1 MAMSDDVTA
10 VQATD
15 LEAAVAAG
23 ILDARQAEALRV
35 FLQARHPRSPQPSA
49 QPAATKP
56 RFDLIHLFW
65 YAGALIVIGAMGLF
79 TTLAFEQMGGQA
91 LTITAAVYA
100 VIFLTVGDRLWRRPG
115 LRTPGGLCIAIAVSM
130 APLAIYGVQA
140 AFGLWPAPFEDPGSY
155 GDFYEWINASWVYM
169 DIGTILAAIV
179 ALRFYPFAFVTAVMA
194 VALWFLSMDL
204 TPWIFHQQ
212 YFTWEMRCEVSAGFG
227 LLLILVAW
235 AIDLKYWRAGD
246 IGFWLHLCG
255 LAAFWGGLSALDSD
269 NEVSRAIY
277 CLINVVLLLLAVFLM
292 RRAYAVFGALGV
304 AGYLGELAD
313 GIFSD
318 SLLFPF
324 ALSLIGIGFIALG
337 ILYLRKRQ
345 ALEVWLRS
353 ALPAGLQHLRPL
365 HARPAAG

>member
-1 MAMSDDVTA
+1 MGESRPSISVA
-10 VQATD
+10 D

-23 ILDARQAEALRV
+23 ILDPRQAEALRQ
-35 FLQARHPRSPQPSA
+35 FSSSRR
-49 QPAATKP
+49 AASGEGATQVAAAKP
-56 RFDLIHLFW
+56 RFDLTHLFW

-79 TTLAFEQMGGQA
+79 TTLAFEQMGGKA
-91 LTITAAVYA
+91 LTITAVVYA
-100 VIFLTVGDRLWRRPG
+100 VIFLIIGDRLWRRPG
-115 LRTPGGLCIAIAVSM
+115 LRTPGGLCIAVAVSM
-130 APLAIYGVQA
+130 APLAIYGMQA

-155 GDFYEWINASWVYM
+155 GDFYEWINASWIYM
-169 DIGTILAAIV
+169 DVGTILTGII
-179 ALRFYPFAFVTAVMA
+179 ALRFYPFAFITAVMA

-212 YFTWEMRCEVSAGFG
+212 YFTWEMRCEVSAAFGFV
-227 LLLILVAW
+227 LVLIAW
-235 AIDLKYWRAGD
+235 AVDLRSWPAGD

-269 NEVSRAIY
+269 NEVSKAIY
-277 CLINVVLLLLAVFLM
+277 CLINVVLLLLSVFLM
-292 RRAYAVFGALGV
+292 RRAYAIFGALGV

-337 ILYLRKRQ
+337 ILYMRKRQ
-345 ALEVWLRS
+345 QLEAWLRS
-353 ALPAGLQHLRPL
+353 TLPPGVQHLRPL
-365 HARPAAG
+365 HARASAM